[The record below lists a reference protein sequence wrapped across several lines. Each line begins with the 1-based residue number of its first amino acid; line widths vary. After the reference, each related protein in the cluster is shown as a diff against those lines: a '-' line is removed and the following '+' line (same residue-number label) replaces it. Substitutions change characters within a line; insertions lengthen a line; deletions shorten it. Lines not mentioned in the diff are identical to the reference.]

1 MSSSLVLAAG
11 RRAFSRL
18 QEQGLVPGLVHSMLA
33 ASGGPKG
40 LMLLQLDRY
49 LTSEFL
55 AQSSQPID
63 VLGTSIGAWRLSTYT
78 QADPQGALDRF
89 EHFYFSQ
96 RFSAKPTREEITAEL
111 SRVLA
116 GILGPQGAQEIAEN
130 PRYRLHA
137 IAARGKGGAASDDK
151 ARLLLAMGL
160 LAAGN
165 VLTPAAPFWFYERVM
180 FRHRQGTF
188 PWHTSLP
195 LAATPEFT
203 AENVFPALLATG
215 SIPLILN
222 GIRDIPGAPAGTY
235 RDGGLTDYHLSNPLD
250 EKDGIVLYPHF
261 FPKVVP
267 GWFDKGLRWRGPDVA
282 HFDDVLI
289 VAPSAN
295 FIASL
300 PYGRIP
306 DRQDFLN
313 FSAGDRVRYWRQVL
327 TATRRLADEFHDL
340 ASTRRWRQVLRPL
353 AFGRGGDLEH

>member
-18 QEQGLVPGLVHSMLA
+18 QEQGLRPALVHSMLA

-55 AQSSQPID
+55 AQSTQPVD

-78 QADPQGALDRF
+78 QADPKAALERF

-96 RFSAKPTREEITAEL
+96 RFSEKPTREEITTEL

-116 GILGPQGAQEIAEN
+116 GILGPTGAQEIADN
-130 PRYRLHA
+130 PRFRLHL
-137 IAARGKGGAASDDK
+137 IAARGRGGAASDDK
-151 ARLLLAMGL
+151 ARLLLSMGL
-160 LAAGN
+160 LMAGN
-165 VLTPAAPFWFYERVM
+165 VLTPAAPFWFFERVL
-180 FRHRQGTF
+180 FRHREGGF
-188 PWHTSLP
+188 PWHGSLP
-195 LAATPEFT
+195 LAGT
-203 AENVFPALLATG
+203 AEFSADNVFPALLATG
-215 SIPLILN
+215 SIPLLLN

-235 RDGGLTDYHLSNPLD
+235 RDGGLTDYHLSNPLA
-250 EKDGIVLYPHF
+250 EREGIVLYPHF

-267 GWFDKGLRWRGPDVA
+267 GWFDKGLRWRGPLAA
-282 HFDDVLI
+282 HFDDVLM
-289 VAPSAN
+289 VAPSAA

-300 PYGRIP
+300 PHGRIP
-306 DRQDFLN
+306 DRKDFLN

-327 TATRRLADEFHDL
+327 TATQRLADEFHDL
-340 ASTRRWRQVLRPL
+340 VSTGRWREALRPL
-353 AFGRGGDLEH
+353 AFGRGGALEH